1 VCKDGLDASKKMLKG
16 YLGYLG
22 LTLSL
27 IIYIIIL
34 SVGVGVFH
42 SLKKIN
48 SVNPPTL
55 SPLPFLVIDFRT
67 IDQKDINV
75 AVFWSKVTGS
85 ASINRSAV
93 MTPEKIAVIA
103 NE

>member
-1 VCKDGLDASKKMLKG
+1 MAINMFRMPHKMLKG
-16 YLGYLG
+16 YLV

-34 SVGVGVFH
+34 SVGVGVFQ
-42 SLKKIN
+42 SLKKII
-48 SVNPPTL
+48 SVNPPAL
-55 SPLPFLVIDFRT
+55 SPLLFLVIDFRT

-75 AVFWSKVTGS
+75 AVFWSTVTGS
-85 ASINRSAV
+85 ASIFREAV
-93 MTPEKIAVIA
+93 MTFEKIAVIA

>member
-1 VCKDGLDASKKMLKG
+1 MPQKMLK
-16 YLGYLG
+16 GYLG

-34 SVGVGVFH
+34 FVGVFH
-42 SLKKIN
+42 SAKKYN
-48 SVNPPTL
+48 SISALAL
-55 SPLPFLVIDFRT
+55 SPLTFLVIDSET

-85 ASINRSAV
+85 ASISRLAM
-93 MTPEKIAVIA
+93 MTPEKNAVIA
-103 NE
+103 ND